1 MSKKLLI
8 LVDVQKDFDKG
19 GVLPYGYPEESNT
32 GDVVGEAISWKYP
45 PKNNILWLTKD
56 THDENYSETLEG
68 KLLPVPHCIK
78 GTDGWKFVDEDIG
91 QPPSQSFT
99 LSRMADKVIL
109 KRTFGT
115 FEIVES
121 IKEFEEEQC
130 EEIEEIYLAG
140 YDLSICV
147 LANAVILRAAFPNK
161 RIVVLKDACGD
172 VNKDSFDA
180 ALTVLKN
187 QQIEI
192 V

>member
-1 MSKKLLI
+1 MAKKLLI

-32 GDVVGEAISWKYP
+32 GDVVGEAIQWKYP
-45 PKNNILWLTKD
+45 PQNNILWLTKD

-78 GTDGWKFVDEDIG
+78 GTDGWKFVDEDLD
-91 QPPSQSFT
+91 QPFT

-115 FEIVES
+115 FEIVQQ
-121 IKEFEEEQC
+121 IKNLEDDACEFVD
-130 EEIEEIYLAG
+130 EIILCG

-147 LANAVILRAAFPNK
+147 LSNAVILRAAFPNK

-172 VNKDSFDA
+172 VNKESFDA

>member
-1 MSKKLLI
+1 MAKRLLI

-32 GDVVGEAISWKYP
+32 GDVVGEAIKWKYQ
-45 PKNNILWLTKD
+45 KQNNILWLTKD

-78 GTDGWKFVDEDIG
+78 GTDGWKFVDEDVAQP
-91 QPPSQSFT
+91 QPPSFT

-115 FEIVES
+115 FEIVQQ
-121 IKEFEEEQC
+121 IKNLEDDSCEFVD
-130 EEIEEIYLAG
+130 EIILCG

-147 LANAVILRAAFPNK
+147 LSNAVILRAAFPNK

-172 VNKDSFDA
+172 VNKESFDA